1 MDRVAGKQRAK
12 EGRVK
17 GDRARGLNKLLL
29 GALVGLGGAVL
40 AIALSLSGS
49 LELFELKSWDV
60 RVRLLARPGA
70 ATDRIALILLDQK
83 SLDWASET
91 MGLPWPWPRETYA
104 AVTRFCQR
112 AGAKALA
119 FDVLYTEP
127 SAYGVY
133 DDQSF
138 GAAVA
143 DFGRVVACVNLS
155 DEEGSARRWPPEI
168 PRPELE
174 LENPATWRSGGVM
187 DTLTFSRATFP
198 IPELAASARLLANV
212 NLTRA
217 ADLDGVYRRA
227 PLFGLFDGTAL
238 PTVGLAT
245 FLAARAGTAALRLG
259 PGSAALGDLEIPVDR
274 AGRVL
279 LRYRGPLEV
288 FSRYSAAAVIQSE
301 IQLESGQSPTI
312 DPETLRDRYVLFG
325 FSAPGLYDLRSS
337 PVSGTYPGVAVHATL
352 LDNLLSADFMKDT
365 PLWAAVI
372 LTMAL
377 TVGAGIASV
386 HASGTA
392 RSVAVY
398 VVFLALPLGL
408 SLGGYALGRWLPL
421 LMTEVGAVATLV
433 SGGLLNYAT
442 EGRQKRYLKSAFR
455 QYLSP
460 TVIEELIAHPERLKL
475 GGERRELS
483 IFFSDLQGFTGISEG
498 LTPEELTALLN
509 DYLSAMTDIIQEEGG
524 TIDKYEGD
532 AIIAF
537 WNAPVDQP
545 DHAVRAVRSALRCQ
559 KRLAELR
566 PAFRDRVGKELLMRI
581 GLNSGPAVV
590 GNMGSHTRFDY
601 TMLGDAV
608 NLASRLEGTNKQFRT
623 YTMVS
628 AATVERTASAFPVRE
643 LGRVAVVGRKEP
655 VVVYEPMFP
664 EELEARRA
672 LLDSFASA
680 LSAYYTGRFAEAAEL
695 FARTA
700 AEDPPAA
707 SYVEKCRELE
717 ASPPDGRWDGVWVM
731 TSK

>member
-1 MDRVAGKQRAK
+1 MDRPAGEQNR
-12 EGRVK
+12 RK
-17 GDRARGLNKLLL
+17 GNGERARALKKLAL
-29 GALVGLGGAVL
+29 GSLVGLGGAVL
-40 AIALSLSGS
+40 AIALGLTGT
-49 LELFELKSWDV
+49 LELFELKSWDL
-60 RVRLLARPGA
+60 RVRLMARPGA
-70 ATDRIALILLDQK
+70 ATDRIALILLDQN
-83 SLDWASET
+83 SLDWGSEA

-104 AVTRFCQR
+104 AVTRFCRR

-119 FDVLYTEP
+119 FDVLFTEP
-127 SAYGVY
+127 SGYGVY
-133 DDQSF
+133 DDESF
-138 GAAVA
+138 GDAAA
-143 DFGRVVACVNLS
+143 EFGRVVASVNLS
-155 DEEGSARRWPPEI
+155 DKDGSARRWPPEA

-174 LENPATWRSGGVM
+174 LANPGAWLSG
-187 DTLTFSRATFP
+187 DRADALSFSRGTFP
-198 IPELAASARLLANV
+198 IPELAASARMLGNV

-217 ADLDGVYRRA
+217 ADLDGTYRRA
-227 PLFGLFDGTAL
+227 PLFGLFDGSAV
-238 PTVGLAT
+238 PTIGLAA
-245 FLAARAGTAALRLG
+245 FLAARAGRATLRLQ
-259 PGSAALGDLEIPVDR
+259 PGSAVLGDLEIPVDR
-274 AGRVL
+274 TGRVL
-279 LRYRGPLEV
+279 LRYRGSHDVYHPL
-288 FSRYSAAAVIQSE
+288 SAAAVIQSE

-312 DPETLRDRYVLFG
+312 DPEILRDRYVLFG
-325 FSAPGLYDLRSS
+325 YSAPGLYDLRSS
-337 PVSGTYPGVAVHATL
+337 PVSGVYPGVAVYATL
-352 LDNLLSADFMKDT
+352 LDNLLSGDFMRDT
-365 PLWAAVI
+365 PLWASILLVLAVT
-372 LTMAL
+372 L
-377 TVGAGIASV
+377 GAGIASV
-386 HASGTA
+386 YASGAA
-392 RSVAVY
+392 RSVGVY
-398 VVFLALPLGL
+398 VAFLALPLGL
-408 SLGGYALGRWLPL
+408 SLGGYALGRQVSL
-421 LMTEVGAVATLV
+421 LVAEVGAVATLI

-442 EGRQKRYLKSAFR
+442 EGRQKRYIKSAFR

-545 DHAVRAVRSALRCQ
+545 DHALRAVRSALRCQ

-566 PAFRDRVGKELLMRI
+566 PGFRERVGKDLLMRI

-608 NLASRLEGTNKQFRT
+608 NLAARLEGINKQFRT

-628 AATVERTASAFPVRE
+628 AATLQRTASAFAARE
-643 LGRVAVVGRKEP
+643 LARVAVVGRKEQ

-664 EELEARRA
+664 EEGKARRA

-680 LSAYYTGRFAEAAEL
+680 LAAFYGGRFAEAGEL

-707 SYVEKCRELE
+707 AYVEKCRQMQ
-717 ASPPDGRWDGVWVM
+717 AAPPAGAWDGVWVM

>member
-1 MDRVAGKQRAK
+1 MDRPAGKGRSKGERAK
-12 EGRVK
+12 
-17 GDRARGLNKLLL
+17 GLKKLAL
-29 GALVGLGGAVL
+29 GALVGLGGAIL
-40 AIALSLSGS
+40 AIALWLTGT
-49 LELFELKSWDV
+49 LEIFELKSWDV
-60 RVRLLARPGA
+60 RVRLMARPGP
-70 ATDRIALILLDQK
+70 ATDQIVLILLDQT
-83 SLDWASET
+83 SLDWGTEA

-127 SAYGVY
+127 SGYGVY
-133 DDQSF
+133 DDESF
-138 GAAVA
+138 GAAAA
-143 DFGRVVACVNLS
+143 DFGRVVACVYLS
-155 DEEGSARRWPPEI
+155 DETGSALQWPPEI
-168 PRPELE
+168 TRPELE
-174 LENPATWRSGGVM
+174 LGNPAAWRSG
-187 DTLTFSRATFP
+187 DINAALTFSRGTFP

-217 ADLDGVYRRA
+217 ADPDGIYRRA
-227 PLFGLFDGTAL
+227 PLFGLFDGSAV

-245 FLAARAGTAALRLG
+245 FLTARPEKRTLQLG

-279 LRYRGPLEV
+279 LRYRGPLDV
-288 FSRYSAAAVIQSE
+288 FRTLNAAAVIQSE
-301 IQLESGQSPTI
+301 LQLESGQSPTI
-312 DPETLRDRYVLFG
+312 NPQLLRDRYVLFG
-325 FSAPGLYDLRSS
+325 YSAPGLYDLRSS

-352 LDNLLSADFMKDT
+352 LDNLLSGDFMNDV
-365 PLWAAVI
+365 PLWVTV
-372 LTMAL
+372 LVVLAL
-377 TVGAGIASV
+377 TAGAGIASV
-386 HASGTA
+386 HASGAA

-421 LMTEVGAVATLV
+421 LVTEIGAIATLV

-566 PAFRDRVGKELLMRI
+566 PGFRERVGKDLLMRV

-608 NLASRLEGTNKQFRT
+608 NLASRLEGINKQFRT

-628 AATVERTASAFPVRE
+628 AATVERTAAAFAVRE
-643 LGRVAVVGRKEP
+643 LARVTVVGRKEP

-664 EELEARRA
+664 EEQADRRA

-680 LSAYYTGRFAEAAEL
+680 LAAYYAGRFAEAGEL

-700 AEDPPAA
+700 SEDPPAA
-707 SYVEKCRELE
+707 AYVEKCRELQ
-717 ASPPDGRWDGVWVM
+717 ARPPEGRWDGVWVM